1 MIQEGA
7 SYEKTYDYQDLNSI
21 NQILDESLTV
31 LLLKIKVDEKY
42 E

>member
-7 SYEKTYDYQDLNSI
+7 SYEKTYDYQALNSI